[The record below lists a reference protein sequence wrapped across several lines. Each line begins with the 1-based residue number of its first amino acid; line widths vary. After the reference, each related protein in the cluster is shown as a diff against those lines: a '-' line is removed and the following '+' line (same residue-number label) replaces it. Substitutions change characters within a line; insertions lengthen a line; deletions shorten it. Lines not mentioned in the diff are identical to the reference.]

1 MTAQQQAYKDF
12 EAKLVAHLKAM
23 DKAGK
28 GTFNDWLA
36 CHQAL
41 LHYFL
46 CRGCRL

>member
-36 CHQAL
+36 AIR
-41 LHYFL
+41 L
-46 CRGCRL
+46 CYKCARRKR